1 MTMSNAIPLSFD
13 EMKEFI
19 VDPSKT
25 LVVDYSN
32 SKLRNK
38 TFLVYCTNI
47 SLQNIDIDFSGC
59 DREAIFSLIDAYIT
73 QKSTLK
79 LDVLLQCVIRLV
91 IFAKGIQYPDEY
103 QPFFV
108 RGTQILS
115 GEDLQLYWDN
125 ETRREN
131 LVKLMH
137 VLDSI
142 PIYLLTTNTSFR
154 DVYGEPSE
162 VFNVVDD
169 INYTGYTFVNLL
181 EHPIFLLVYY
191 TAPVVSNSR
200 YFKQQYE
207 ETLYK
212 GKSLYYYFVNTEAN
226 FLLPLFNAIFSGE
239 LTPEFLDEMRNAL
252 LKEQEEQQ

>member
-1 MTMSNAIPLSFD
+1 MSNIVPLSFD

-19 VDPSKT
+19 VDPSKS
-25 LVVDYSN
+25 LVVDYNN
-32 SKLRNK
+32 SKLQDK

-47 SLQNIDIDFSGC
+47 SLQNIDISFDQC
-59 DREAIFSLIDAYIT
+59 EKEKIFSLIDAYIT

-79 LDVLLQCVIRLV
+79 LEVLLQCVIRLI

-103 QPFFV
+103 QPFFA
-108 RGTQILS
+108 RGKQILAD
-115 GEDLQLYWDN
+115 EDLQLYWSN

-154 DVYGEPSE
+154 DVYGEPTE

-169 INYTGYTFVNLL
+169 INYTGYTFVNLF

-191 TAPVVSNSR
+191 TAPVISCNR

-239 LTPEFLDEMRNAL
+239 LTPEFLGEMHSAL

>member
-1 MTMSNAIPLSFD
+1 MSNAIPLSFD

-32 SKLRNK
+32 SKLQDK

-47 SLQNIDIDFSGC
+47 GLQNIDIDFSEC
-59 DREAIFSLIDAYIT
+59 EQEKVFSLIDAYIT

-79 LDVLLQCVIRLV
+79 IDVLLQCVIRLI
-91 IFAKGIQYPDEY
+91 IFAKGIQYPEEY
-103 QPFFV
+103 EPFFV
-108 RGTQILS
+108 KGKQVLAD
-115 GEDLQLYWDN
+115 EDLQLYWDN
-125 ETRREN
+125 ETRRDN

-142 PIYLLTTNTSFR
+142 PIYMLTTNTSFKE
-154 DVYGEPSE
+154 VYGEPTE
-162 VFNVVDD
+162 VFNTVDD

-181 EHPIFLLVYY
+181 EHAVFLLVYY
-191 TAPVVSNSR
+191 TAPVMSNGR
-200 YFKQQYE
+200 YFKQQFE

-239 LTPEFLDEMRNAL
+239 ITPEFLDGMRAAL